1 MRNKKLLKEK
11 FLLKSV
17 VENGGGGI
25 RTHGALADTL
35 VFKTRALNHSTTP
48 PKGSSVLLN
57 LKTIT

>member
-1 MRNKKLLKEK
+1 MEQ

-17 VENGGGGI
+17 VDNGGGGI

-48 PKGSSVLLN
+48 PKGSLVLLN